1 MLTKDTKPPV
11 EKGAGKESGQ
21 VIPTRPET
29 PKMFKAALVVGKGET
44 FVKLKETYKDAGAT
58 LQPSGI
64 TAAPVPPPSPIHR
77 RSPIQRTVTQDD
89 DDDLVTQ
96 TTDST
101 VIIRMIPRQ
110 HGEEILSVEMAEEE
124 VGTAEKTEQEE
135 RKEE

>member
-1 MLTKDTKPPV
+1 M
-11 EKGAGKESGQ
+11 
-21 VIPTRPET
+21 
-29 PKMFKAALVVGKGET
+29 
-44 FVKLKETYKDAGAT
+44 
-58 LQPSGI
+58 
-64 TAAPVPPPSPIHR
+64 
-77 RSPIQRTVTQDD
+77 QRTVTQDD

-124 VGTAEKTEQEE
+124 DGTAEKTDQEE